1 MRVKQVAV
9 GFALLALGAVVAVAV
24 VREARQP
31 QPAPSAAAAFTAGLA
46 LDQHETHARAL
57 TAEEESYAA
66 ALWAIHDDVKLSAI
80 RMTFA
85 GLKYKTEHHDAR
97 KLKASVEPLAR
108 SFKLAEQRARAI
120 QPPPSLADT
129 HNSYVAAL
137 DQYAA
142 ATQEMLRV
150 VGDGRDEHLM
160 AAQKKSE
167 KASETLLKVS
177 DVLWPGEYKPN

>member
-1 MRVKQVAV
+1 MDK
-9 GFALLALGAVVAVAV
+9 
-24 VREARQP
+24 
-31 QPAPSAAAAFTAGLA
+31 
-46 LDQHETHARAL
+46 HESHARAL
-57 TAEEESYAA
+57 SAEEESYAA
-66 ALWAIHDDVKLSAI
+66 ALWSVHNDVKLSAI

-85 GLKYKTEHHDAR
+85 GLKYKTEHHDVR
-97 KLKASVEPLAR
+97 KLKDTVEPLGLSFR
-108 SFKLAEQRARAI
+108 SAAQRARAI

-129 HNSYVAAL
+129 HKSYVAAVN
-137 DQYAA
+137 QYVA

-150 VGDGRDEHLM
+150 VGDQRDEHLL

>member
-1 MRVKQVAV
+1 MRVKQVAF
-9 GFALLALGAVVAVAV
+9 GLALLALGAVVAVAV
-24 VREARQP
+24 VREVRQP
-31 QPAPSAAAAFTAGLA
+31 EAAPSAAAAFTAGLA
-46 LDQHETHARAL
+46 MDNHESHTRAL

-66 ALWAIHDDVKLSAI
+66 ALWAIHNDVKLSAI

-85 GLKYKTEHHDAR
+85 GLKYKTEHHDAS
-97 KLKASVEPLAR
+97 KLKATVEPLTLSFR
-108 SFKLAEQRARAI
+108 SAAQRARAI

-129 HNSYVAAL
+129 HKSYVGAV

-150 VGDGRDEHLM
+150 VGDGRDEHLL